1 MINED
6 APTMSAGTGGFSGS
20 SAANG
25 PVAGFDSMMGV
36 GKLTKKKPKRRKY
49 VKEEVSNASVDVE
62 QKTAMALPKRSVF
75 PIRTKRWTLYYM
87 ESLSKQ
93 SRLELRKIFRPEK
106 AKYLK
111 VKSLY
116 PNQVIKFYWDKRQAS
131 LK

>member
-49 VKEEVSNASVDVE
+49 VKEEGSNASVDLE
-62 QKTAMALPKRSVF
+62 QKTAMALPFRVSYKDEAMDF
-75 PIRTKRWTLYYM
+75 ILYGKS
-87 ESLSKQ
+87 EQ
-93 SRLELRKIFRPEK
+93 AIRLELRKIFRPEK
-106 AKYLK
+106 AKYFS
-111 VKSLY
+111 VKRLY